1 MPFVMN
7 RNVFAG
13 LAAGAAGTTALNTV
27 TYLDMVVRARPA
39 SSTPED
45 TVQRVEEQTGVSLS
59 SQGSGAE
66 AAANR
71 RSGLGALLGIAAG
84 LGVGALYGVL
94 RPRLRGLP
102 LAVLGTGAGLAANV
116 GTTAP
121 MALLGVT
128 NPPQWSA
135 GSWVSDLVPHLAYG
149 ITTAAVW
156 EQLSIRR
163 RGK

>member
-1 MPFVMN
+1 MN

-39 SSTPED
+39 SSTPEE
-45 TVQRVEEQTGVSLS
+45 TVQRVEEQTGMSLS
-59 SQGSGAE
+59 SLDSSAE

-94 RPRLRGLP
+94 RPRLRGMP
-102 LAVLGTGAGLAANV
+102 LAVLGADVGLAANV

-121 MALLGVT
+121 MSLLGVT
-128 NPPQWSA
+128 NPARWSA
-135 GSWVSDLVPHLAYG
+135 GSWISDLVPHLAHG

-156 EQLSIRR
+156 EQLSVRR